1 MERMEEKQ
9 YQNQLEVLVLPRG
22 AEDRASNALG
32 LDETK
37 PVICCHVL
45 QAIQLQEL
53 MEQELFP
60 DCEIELTAGDTA
72 EALKLLDE
80 RTPDGENGYSALICN
95 GADLQ
100 RLGEAHR
107 IRAIFLPDEMIPTTG
122 AAAATLADT
131 HGEDWAEDS
140 TPAPAGIESMV
151 SAAAQTAF
159 LEELRRLCSGDDRF
173 LATAYAEGGED
184 AGNAEADSEGA
195 VGSRGVRSGSSGVSD
210 DGTESDT
217 GEVELWALLYDRRTG
232 QWWTDWLSTAAE
244 DAEVSA
250 RQLAAQMKN
259 VGFGGDDS
267 GDRDD
272 PNIPNDSEMI

>member
-1 MERMEEKQ
+1 MEEKQ

-22 AEDRASNALG
+22 AEDGASNALG

-53 MEQELFP
+53 MEQEVFP

-72 EALKLLDE
+72 KALRLLDA
-80 RTPDGENGYSALICN
+80 RTPDGENDYSALICN

-107 IRAIFLPDEMIPTTG
+107 IRAIFLPDEMIPTAS

-131 HGEDWAEDS
+131 HGKGWAEDS
-140 TPAPAGIESMV
+140 SV
-151 SAAAQTAF
+151 AAQTVF
-159 LEELRRLCSGDDRF
+159 LEELRRLCSEDDRF
-173 LATAYAEGGED
+173 LAAAYAEGGED
-184 AGNAEADSEGA
+184 AGSAEADSG
-195 VGSRGVRSGSSGVSD
+195 G
-210 DGTESDT
+210 

-250 RQLAAQMKN
+250 RQLAVQMKKA
-259 VGFGGDDS
+259 GFSGGDS
-267 GDRDD
+267 GDRDG
-272 PNIPNDSEMI
+272 PNIRNESETV

>member
-45 QAIQLQEL
+45 QAMQLQEL

-72 EALKLLDE
+72 EALRLLDE

-131 HGEDWAEDS
+131 HGKDWAEDL
-140 TPAPAGIESMV
+140 TPASAGIESMV

-159 LEELRRLCSGDDRF
+159 LEELRRLCSEDDRF
-173 LATAYAEGGED
+173 LVTAYAEGGE
-184 AGNAEADSEGA
+184 AESGA
-195 VGSRGVRSGSSGVSD
+195 
-210 DGTESDT
+210 

-244 DAEVSA
+244 DAEASA

-259 VGFGGDDS
+259 MGFGGDDS

>member
-1 MERMEEKQ
+1 
-9 YQNQLEVLVLPRG
+9 
-22 AEDRASNALG
+22 
-32 LDETK
+32 
-37 PVICCHVL
+37 
-45 QAIQLQEL
+45 

-60 DCEIELTAGDTA
+60 DCEIELTAGNTA

-107 IRAIFLPDEMIPTTG
+107 IRAIFLPDEMIPT
-122 AAAATLADT
+122 ASAVAATLVDT
-131 HGEDWAEDS
+131 HDEDEAEDL
-140 TPAPAGIESMV
+140 T
-151 SAAAQTAF
+151 AAAQTAF
-159 LEELRRLCSGDDRF
+159 LKELRRLCSEDDRF

-184 AGNAEADSEGA
+184 AGNAEADSE
-195 VGSRGVRSGSSGVSD
+195 S
-210 DGTESDT
+210 

-244 DAEVSA
+244 DAEASA

-259 VGFGGDDS
+259 AGFGGDDS
-267 GDRDD
+267 GDRDG
-272 PNIPNDSEMI
+272 PNIRNDSETI